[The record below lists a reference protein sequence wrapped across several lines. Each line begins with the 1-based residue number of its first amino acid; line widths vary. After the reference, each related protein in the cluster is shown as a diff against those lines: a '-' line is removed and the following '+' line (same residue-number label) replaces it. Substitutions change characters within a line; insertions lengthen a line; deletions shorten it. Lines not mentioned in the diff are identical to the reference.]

1 MIDKPKNK
9 TTRGVI
15 MEKMM
20 GVMLDC
26 SRNAVMRVES
36 VKKYAEIIKKMGYN
50 TLMLY
55 TEDTYEVNNQP
66 LFGHLRGRYSKK
78 ELKEIDAYCN
88 EIGIELI
95 PCIQTLAHISSIFK
109 WENVYDEVNDCDDIL
124 LVGEEKTY
132 KLIEDMISTISEVF
146 TTRKIH
152 IGMDEAYRVGQGK
165 YEQLHGIRDRFDIIN
180 EHLHKVCEITEKY
193 GMKPMIWNDMFV
205 KLALDIKDQYVDS
218 DNSKITE
225 KASLPAGVSLVY
237 WDYYSTDYERYAR
250 MIETTKLFK
259 REVYFAGGAW
269 TWNGFAPDNDYSIK
283 ATKAAIEACNDC
295 GVDGMF
301 FTVWGDDGAECSK
314 FAVLPALMYAAEKA
328 EGNDDLNNIKAKF
341 KTITG
346 CEFDDFL
353 LFDKLDTPGGK
364 HRRSASKYIFYNDLF
379 LGVRDCLC
387 SENDGVYYANLEK
400 ELHNVC
406 EKGSFELLFD
416 TYEKF
421 ASLLKIKAALGLKMK
436 KAYRNRDTEAL
447 KNIIDD
453 CDVLTRRVKEFHKLH
468 QKRWFE
474 ENKPHGFDVQDLRI
488 GGLLQRIAS
497 CKERLMLFVGGETDE
512 IPELA
517 EPDTD
522 NIFGKHNIWCREV
535 SPNVISHAL

>member
-205 KLALDIKDQYVDS
+205 KFALDIKDQYADS

-237 WDYYSTDYERYAR
+237 WDYYSTDYERYAK

-328 EGNDDLNNIKAKF
+328 KGNDDLNDIKAKF

-421 ASLLKIKAALGLKMK
+421 ASLLKIKAALGLRIK
-436 KAYRNRDTEAL
+436 KAYRNHDTEAL

-453 CDVLTRRVKEFHKLH
+453 CDVLTRRVKEFHMLH

>member
-1 MIDKPKNK
+1 
-9 TTRGVI
+9 

-88 EIGIELI
+88 EIGIELV

-132 KLIEDMISTISEVF
+132 KLIEDMFSTISEVF

-205 KLALDIKDQYVDS
+205 KFALDIKDQYADS
-218 DNSKITE
+218 DNSKIAE

-237 WDYYSTDYERYAR
+237 WDYYSTDYERYAK

-269 TWNGFAPDNDYSIK
+269 TWNGFAPDNDYSMK

-328 EGNDDLNNIKAKF
+328 KGNDDLNNIKAKF

-346 CEFDDFL
+346 CKFDDFL

-421 ASLLKIKAALGLKMK
+421 ASLLKIKAALGLRMK

-497 CKERLMLFVGGETDE
+497 CKERLMLFVIGETDE

-522 NIFGKHNIWCREV
+522 NIFGMHNMWCREA
-535 SPNVISHAL
+535 SPNVISHIL